1 MIEGLH
7 VSGIVNLRC
16 KADAEDATEK
26 SDSDGKKG
34 FIGGEVGEKGL
45 RGDDGGSKSW
55 ELSNGSAS
63 VEAEHEEEV
72 KPNWDK

>member
-26 SDSDGKKG
+26 SDSDGEKD
-34 FIGGEVGEKGL
+34 FIGGEVG
-45 RGDDGGSKSW
+45 RRD
-55 ELSNGSAS
+55 
-63 VEAEHEEEV
+63 
-72 KPNWDK
+72 